1 MGIESA
7 VKIQDITVRQ
17 AYILLEEG
25 ALLVDV
31 REACVCQ
38 NLAFAIEN
46 QISLDKLLA
55 LAPDHLDANVKLIFA
70 NLDGNGKE
78 QLTAYT
84 TVFGARYLYWLAGG
98 LLQWRHEGF
107 PVKGT
112 LIDRIT
118 EHGENSCRCFSC
130 CGN

>member
-1 MGIESA
+1 MGIEPA
-7 VKIQDITVRQ
+7 EKMQNITVRQ
-17 AYILLEEG
+17 AWTLLKEG

-31 REACVCQ
+31 RDACVCQ

-55 LAPDHLDANVKLIFA
+55 LAPENLDVKAKLIFA

-78 QLTAYT
+78 QLTAYAK
-84 TVFGARYLYWLAGG
+84 VLGPRDLYWLAGG

-107 PVKGT
+107 AVKGT
-112 LIDRIT
+112 LIDRIS
-118 EHGENSCRCFSC
+118 EHGENSCQCFSC

>member
-1 MGIESA
+1 MGIEA
-7 VKIQDITVRQ
+7 IEKMQNITVRQ
-17 AYILLEEG
+17 AWTLLKEG

-31 REACVCQ
+31 REECVCQ

-55 LAPDHLDANVKLIFA
+55 LAPDHLDAKVKLIFA

-84 TVFGARYLYWLAGG
+84 TVFGASYSYWLAGG
-98 LLQWRHEGF
+98 LLQWRHEGL
-107 PVKGT
+107 PVKGA
-112 LIDRIT
+112 LIDRIS

>member
-1 MGIESA
+1 MGIKAIE
-7 VKIQDITVRQ
+7 KMQNITVRQ
-17 AYILLEEG
+17 AWTLLKEG

-31 REACVCQ
+31 RDACVCQ

-55 LAPDHLDANVKLIFA
+55 LAPEHLDANVKLIFA

-78 QLTAYT
+78 QLTAYVKVLGT
-84 TVFGARYLYWLAGG
+84 RDLYWLAGG

-107 PVKGT
+107 PVKGA